1 MAIKHANGPGRS
13 KDERGGLE
21 GCRAGTWGP
30 LGLDS
35 CWPLRGFPSVG
46 TPANLCRSRNA
57 ESQALGQLVET
68 F

>member
-13 KDERGGLE
+13 KDERGG
-21 GCRAGTWGP
+21 TWGP

-35 CWPLRGFPSVG
+35 FWPLRGFPSVG
-46 TPANLCRSRNA
+46 TPANLCGSRNA